1 MRIISEEKLNTN
13 YLRFV
18 KALERFNCY
27 SEKLME
33 EYGERIKEAPYFM
46 SESYGGCYKGA
57 LIDVT
62 LNILCKIGVL
72 LNRNVLGMDENG
84 NIRFNNLCV
93 NENMLMRVLLLTNI
107 SKAVM
112 FVVNSND
119 WKRNNGFP
127 YEFNQYLDSN
137 LKMGERCVYMCQK
150 YGIPLAEEEFEAIL
164 SSDKDDDYGDRFK
177 SPICA
182 IVNSARTLTAVE
194 LRQQYIQSTR
204 PVAKEE

>member
-1 MRIISEEKLNTN
+1 MRIISEERLNTN

-18 KALERFNCY
+18 KALEKYNCY

-33 EYGERIKEAPYFM
+33 DYGEQIKNAPYFM

-62 LNILCKIGVL
+62 LNILCKIGFM
-72 LNRNVLGMDENG
+72 LNRNVLGPDDNG
-84 NIRFNNLCV
+84 NIRFKNLCV

-107 SKAVM
+107 SKAVL

-137 LKMGERCVYMCQK
+137 LKTGERCAYMCQK
-150 YGIPLAEEEFEAIL
+150 YGIQLSEEEYEAIL
-164 SSDKDDDYGDRFK
+164 SSDKEDDYGERFK
-177 SPICA
+177 SPLCA
-182 IVNSARTLTAVE
+182 IVNAAKTLTSVE

-204 PVAKEE
+204 PATEEK